1 MTDPSFFNK
10 FFIWPILNLL
20 LALHKIFETIGI
32 PGALG
37 FSIIFL
43 TILVR
48 MVLWPLTAQQL
59 KSAKKMSDLRPKL
72 EDLKKR
78 FGDDKQR
85 LQKEQIALYKEHGVN
100 PASGCLPMILQIPIF
115 IALYQVLLQVLRT
128 SSETNFLQQINQ
140 IVYHPILRPSSQLD
154 PSFLGFNLA
163 QKPSDWSQAGPVLL
177 LVPIIT
183 GLLQFI
189 QSKMLAA
196 PKGQKKKEPEEK
208 KGKEKQEELM
218 VAMQSQMTYLMPG
231 MIALFAYGFPLGL
244 SLYWNTFTIFGI
256 IQQYLLSGFGG
267 LVDIVPF
274 LKKKEENGKN
284 GKSNN

>member
-1 MTDPSFFNK
+1 MTNPSFFNK

-20 LALHKIFETIGI
+20 LAIHKIFETIGI

-48 MVLWPLTAQQL
+48 MIIWPLTAQQL

-72 EDLKKR
+72 EELKKR

-100 PASGCLPMILQIPIF
+100 PASGCLPLVLQIPIF
-115 IALYQVLLQVLRT
+115 IALYQVLLQVLRAGSQT
-128 SSETNFLQQINQ
+128 DLLQQINQ
-140 IVYHPILRPSSQLD
+140 IVYHPILRPSGPLD
-154 PSFLGFNLA
+154 PSFLGFNLG
-163 QKPSDWSQAGPVLL
+163 QKPADWSKAGPLLL
-177 LVPIIT
+177 LVPVIT

-196 PKGQKKKEPEEK
+196 SKEQKVKEGEEK

-231 MIALFAYGFPLGL
+231 MIALFSYGFPLGL

-256 IQQYLLSGFGG
+256 IQQYLISGLGG
-267 LVDIVPF
+267 LVDFIPF
-274 LKKKEENGKN
+274 LKKKEDGRNGKN
-284 GKSNN
+284 NN